1 MIIVKFLSHLIQR
14 TMSGWLLSSFYLTWC
29 KGLMSGWL
37 LSSFYLTWYK
47 GLMSGWLLSSFY
59 LTWYKG
65 LWVDDYCQV
74 FISPD
79 TKDYEWM
86 IIVKFLSHP
95 IQRTMSGWLL
105 SSFYLTWYKGLW
117 VDDYCQVFISPD
129 TKDYEWMI
137 IVKFLSHLI
146 QRTMSG
152 WLLSSFYLTWY
163 KGLWVDDYC
172 QVFISPDTED
182 YEWMIIV
189 KFLSHLIHRTNE
201 WMIIVKFL
209 SHLIQRGSG
218 WLLSSFYLT
227 WYKGLWV
234 DDYCQVFISPDT
246 KDYED
251 LSSVCILCGGGHYHS
266 FISFLMKELGQ
277 METNFVGMFHWWTLF
292 ELAYQKSKLTTI
304 AWHNLTLDPLK
315 ECIKRFSL
323 KLQTYLNANCTWRIN
338 I

>member
-1 MIIVKFLSHLIQR
+1 M
-14 TMSGWLLSSFYLTWC
+14 
-29 KGLMSGWL
+29 
-37 LSSFYLTWYK
+37 
-47 GLMSGWLLSSFY
+47 
-59 LTWYKG
+59 
-65 LWVDDYCQV
+65 DDYCQV

-79 TKDYEWM
+79 TK
-86 IIVKFLSHP
+86 
-95 IQRTMSGWLL
+95 G
-105 SSFYLTWYKGLW
+105 
-117 VDDYCQVFISPD
+117 
-129 TKDYEWMI
+129 EWMI

-146 QRTMSG
+146 QRTM
-152 WLLSSFYLTWY
+152 
-163 KGLWVDDYC
+163 
-172 QVFISPDTED
+172 
-182 YEWMIIV
+182 
-189 KFLSHLIHRTNE
+189 
-201 WMIIVKFL
+201 
-209 SHLIQRGSG
+209 SG